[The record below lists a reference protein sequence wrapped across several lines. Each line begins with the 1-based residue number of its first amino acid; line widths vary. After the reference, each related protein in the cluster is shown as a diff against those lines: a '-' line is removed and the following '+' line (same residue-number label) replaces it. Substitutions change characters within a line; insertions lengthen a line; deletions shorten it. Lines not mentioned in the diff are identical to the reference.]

1 VVGCRAGVWGGGRD
15 CWVRVRRNGFAGFSV
30 MFMGNQAITKEA
42 RRAAREAAAASQEEL
57 ARRTRANVEDLA
69 AFFSARERSDAVDGW
84 LSERQQV
91 LREQAAQRHGEQ
103 RVQGGRALRAMRDRG
118 ESLREI
124 ARMAG
129 VTDKT
134 VRELIRE
141 AEVAAEPG
149 PAPQSGV
156 EGCEPAGAGG
166 VAAVFRIEDLGVRTS
181 GAGGAGAER
190 MEASANA

>member
-1 VVGCRAGVWGGGRD
+1 
-15 CWVRVRRNGFAGFSV
+15 
-30 MFMGNQAITKEA
+30 MFMGNKAITKEA

-69 AFFSARERSDAVDGW
+69 AFFSARERSDAVDEW
-84 LSERQQV
+84 LAERQQT
-91 LREQAAQRHGEQ
+91 LREQAAQRRGEQ
-103 RVQGGRALRAMRDRG
+103 RVQCGRALRSMRDRG

-141 AEVAAEPG
+141 AEAAPESG
-149 PAPQSGV
+149 TAPQSGV
-156 EGCEPAGAGG
+156 EGCGPAGEAG
-166 VAAVFRIEDLGVRTS
+166 VAADFRIEDLGVRTS
-181 GAGGAGAER
+181 GAAGAGAER